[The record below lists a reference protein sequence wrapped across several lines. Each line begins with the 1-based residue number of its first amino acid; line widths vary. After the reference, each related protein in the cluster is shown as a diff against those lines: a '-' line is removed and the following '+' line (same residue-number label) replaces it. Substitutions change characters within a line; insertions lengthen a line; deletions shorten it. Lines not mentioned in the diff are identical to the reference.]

1 MLNTVAEREAAISS
15 GAEEKGMQLFAAVHM
30 NTHFFG
36 TLNNDTN
43 ITWVGESLCS
53 IGLHCLQW
61 QDAYMWRFIHD
72 LHTFIMV
79 TEVKKQRF
87 FLTSKHT
94 TFPEHSKMAKAANQP
109 VIFGLRD

>member
-1 MLNTVAEREAAISS
+1 MLNTVAKREAAISS

-53 IGLHCLQW
+53 IELHWLQW
-61 QDAYMWRFIHD
+61 QDAYMGWFIHD
-72 LHTFIMV
+72 LYTSIMV
-79 TEVKKQRF
+79 TEVKNKDSSWLVNILLFQSTQKWQKQQIDQW
-87 FLTSKHT
+87 S
-94 TFPEHSKMAKAANQP
+94 SA
-109 VIFGLRD
+109 

>member
-43 ITWVGESLCS
+43 IIE
-53 IGLHCLQW
+53 
-61 QDAYMWRFIHD
+61 
-72 LHTFIMV
+72 
-79 TEVKKQRF
+79 
-87 FLTSKHT
+87 
-94 TFPEHSKMAKAANQP
+94 
-109 VIFGLRD
+109 

>member
-30 NTHFFG
+30 NTHLFG

-61 QDAYMWRFIHD
+61 QGAYMWWFIHD
-72 LHTFIMV
+72 LYTFIMV
-79 TEVKKQRF
+79 TEVKNKDSSWLVNILLFQSTQKKWQKQQIN
-87 FLTSKHT
+87 LWS
-94 TFPEHSKMAKAANQP
+94 SA
-109 VIFGLRD
+109 